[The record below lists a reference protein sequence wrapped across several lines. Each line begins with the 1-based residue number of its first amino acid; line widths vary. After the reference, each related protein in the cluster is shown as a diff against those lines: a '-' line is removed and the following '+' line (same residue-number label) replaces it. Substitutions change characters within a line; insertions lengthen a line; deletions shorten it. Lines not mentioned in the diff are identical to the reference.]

1 MTSNV
6 QQPNNSSKNIIKVE
20 GAVEEAL
27 PGTSFRVKTSD
38 GKEVIAHLSGK
49 MRMHY
54 IKILPGDHVTMEMTP
69 YDDRRG
75 RIIRRM

>member
-1 MTSNV
+1 MTLNV
-6 QQPNNSSKNIIKVE
+6 QQPNNSSKNVIKVE
-20 GAVEEAL
+20 GVVEEAL
-27 PGTSFRVKTSD
+27 PGTTFRIKTFD
-38 GKEVIAHLSGK
+38 GKEVLAHLSGK

-75 RIIRRM
+75 RITRRL